1 MKEIVRSRLKRG
13 VFIFGAFVLAFIL
26 ATCIGYFVEV
36 KWLNDLEYSYID
48 YLLYLLGYGDL
59 ENVNAVFK
67 LIFSISSLTILT
79 LLSSACTVTWLES
92 KRNLVL
98 GNHIVISKSYDN
110 MFLAGLQLKSRKR
123 DVFGAKVSAIVNVN
137 GKAYS
142 ESTEIAYIPKN
153 KYATAIFEIN
163 LNSVIYKHFHESYNK
178 NPDVTELVITV
189 TYSDIISG
197 AEYTVCEKFSCT
209 NPSNFIFCDSFNSA
223 TNSEPL
229 ETTFNQFVSQQK
241 FDIDFEDAVRLDSK
255 LPDRIK
261 FNKSDCFNVNF
272 DANGNYGDWDFQML
286 FIPIPEVSNW
296 GVYHDLK
303 CTFQIELLIA
313 DDMDITVEIKKSDK
327 SILPLRSS
335 ATKLSQGASKLTV
348 DLAEY
353 RRDTWE
359 DIRELCLTVFYKD
372 VRTKNKEA
380 QFFVKECGF
389 ILP

>member
-1 MKEIVRSRLKRG
+1 MKEISWSRFRRG
-13 VFIFGAFVLAFIL
+13 AVIFGCFVLTFIL
-26 ATCIGYFVEV
+26 ATCIGYFAEV
-36 KWLNDLEYSYID
+36 RWLNDLEYTYND

-67 LIFSISSLTILT
+67 LVFSISSLTILT

-98 GNHIVISKSYDN
+98 DDHIVISKSDDN

-123 DVFGAKVSAIVNVN
+123 DVFGAKVFAIVNVN

-153 KYATAIFEIN
+153 KCATAIFEIN
-163 LNSVIYKHFHESYNK
+163 LNSVIYKHFRESYNK
-178 NPDVTELVITV
+178 KSDVTELVITV

-197 AEYTVCEKFSCT
+197 TEYTVCEKFSCT
-209 NPSNFIFCDSFNSA
+209 ETSNFIFCDNQTATTSSNSIETEFNK
-223 TNSEPL
+223 
-229 ETTFNQFVSQQK
+229 FISQQK
-241 FDIDFEDAVRLDSK
+241 FDVDFEEAVRIDSK

-261 FNKSDCFNVNF
+261 VGRAERFDVNF
-272 DANGNYGDWDFQML
+272 NTSVNYTDGDFQML
-286 FIPIPEVSNW
+286 FVPIPEVSNW
-296 GVYHDLK
+296 GVYHDMK

-313 DDMDITVEIKKSDK
+313 DDIDITVEIKKSNG
-327 SILPLRSS
+327 SILPLHCDNKV
-335 ATKLSQGASKLTV
+335 TQNASVLTV
-348 DLAEY
+348 KLEDY

-359 DIRELCLTVFYKD
+359 DIRELCLTVFKRD
-372 VRTKNKEA
+372 VRTENKEA

>member
-1 MKEIVRSRLKRG
+1 MKEISWSRFRRG
-13 VFIFGAFVLAFIL
+13 AIIFGCFVLAFIL

-36 KWLNDLEYSYID
+36 KWLNDLEYTYND

-67 LIFSISSLTILT
+67 LVFSISSLTILT

-98 GNHIVISKSYDN
+98 GNHIVISKNDDN
-110 MFLAGLQLKSRKR
+110 MFLASLKLKSRKR

-142 ESTEIAYIPKN
+142 ENTEIAYIPKN

-163 LNSVIYKHFHESYNK
+163 LNSVIYKHFHESFNK

-209 NPSNFIFCDSFNSA
+209 ETLNFIFCDNLTATTSSNSI
-223 TNSEPL
+223 
-229 ETTFNQFVSQQK
+229 ETEFYKFISQQK
-241 FDIDFEDAVRLDSK
+241 FDIDFEEAVRIDSK

-261 FNKSDCFNVNF
+261 IDRYGRFNVNF
-272 DANGNYGDWDFQML
+272 NTRVDYTDGDFQML

-296 GVYHDLK
+296 GVYHDMK

-313 DDMDITVEIKKSDK
+313 DDMDITVEIKKSNG
-327 SILPLRSS
+327 SILPIHST
-335 ATKLSQGASKLTV
+335 TKLSKGMSKLTV
-348 DLAEY
+348 DLSEY

-359 DIRELCLTVFYKD
+359 DIRQLCLTVFKRD
-372 VRTKNKEA
+372 VRTPNKEA

-389 ILP
+389 VLP